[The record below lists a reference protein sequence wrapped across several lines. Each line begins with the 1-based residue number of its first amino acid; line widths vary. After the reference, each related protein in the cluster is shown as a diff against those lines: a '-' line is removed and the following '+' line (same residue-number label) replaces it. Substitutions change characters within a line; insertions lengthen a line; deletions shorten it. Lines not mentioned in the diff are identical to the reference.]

1 MNSSG
6 QKLLTFSVTN
16 SANLRE
22 FMLSFILVVP
32 VGVMSVD
39 TYSWRKEN
47 FGRGLN
53 WIWLFVRDINPL
65 NDWPYSRSPRAGEQ
79 SLNLSARCVCTR
91 VLPHQ
96 CWNVTLKLHL
106 RLWDVKNALKQALGN
121 LKWEKVYLRQLSV
134 KIQLPKRSKILGF
147 QLIDLLNCFGGCTW
161 QSLNLVSYHC
171 IPWLR
176 KAVFI
181 VLLWP

>member
-1 MNSSG
+1 MCFPRLSSFHLVCVVRQAVYLTSFFLRSVTASRHHLLLQMDSSG

-96 CWNVTLKLHL
+96 C
-106 RLWDVKNALKQALGN
+106 
-121 LKWEKVYLRQLSV
+121 
-134 KIQLPKRSKILGF
+134 
-147 QLIDLLNCFGGCTW
+147 
-161 QSLNLVSYHC
+161 
-171 IPWLR
+171 
-176 KAVFI
+176 
-181 VLLWP
+181 